1 MEDRF
6 RVMVLEKL
14 KKTIPKRHL
23 APKDLIAFKHDKKFC
38 VVEYPT
44 EQTLWNKQS
53 RIRRYLLINTWLCQ
67 AIFLCV

>member
-23 APKDLIAFKHDKKFC
+23 APRDLIAFKHDKKFC

-44 EQTLWNKQS
+44 DSLEQTK
-53 RIRRYLLINTWLCQ
+53 
-67 AIFLCV
+67 

>member
-14 KKTIPKRHL
+14 KKTIPKRYL
-23 APKDLIAFKHDKKFC
+23 APKDLFAFKHDKKFC

-44 EQTLWNKQS
+44 DSLEQTK
-53 RIRRYLLINTWLCQ
+53 
-67 AIFLCV
+67 